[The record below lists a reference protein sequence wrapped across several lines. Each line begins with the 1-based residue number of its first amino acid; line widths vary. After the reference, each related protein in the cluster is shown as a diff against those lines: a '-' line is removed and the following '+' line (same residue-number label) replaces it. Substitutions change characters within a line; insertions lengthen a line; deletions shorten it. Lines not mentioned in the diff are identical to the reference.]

1 MDPDFCPNLDPDPSL
16 SHSYNIHFVHVK
28 TIFFSQK
35 LPIFKIIKSSELLS
49 DREILAPSFFCSA
62 KKMPNCDSEETH
74 VKSMHPRSYN
84 CFDVG
89 TTDVALISNFLE
101 VNTPVLPPALYC
113 RIWALISKYT
123 PKTER
128 FSRLVTYKLI
138 NIFVK
143 LMLNVLLIFYT
154 IVRDRNMCV
163 LASPN
168 NFIFRSQTVGRTL
181 AFEFTCVSY
190 QVVVNK
196 CDHVPEWALLSGCCK
211 QVGSCSRVGS
221 AIRLL

>member
-1 MDPDFCPNLDPDPSL
+1 MDPITLYMDPDFCPNLDPDPSL

-84 CFDVG
+84 CFDTG

-113 RIWALISKYT
+113 RI
-123 PKTER
+123 
-128 FSRLVTYKLI
+128 
-138 NIFVK
+138 
-143 LMLNVLLIFYT
+143 
-154 IVRDRNMCV
+154 
-163 LASPN
+163 
-168 NFIFRSQTVGRTL
+168 
-181 AFEFTCVSY
+181 
-190 QVVVNK
+190 
-196 CDHVPEWALLSGCCK
+196 
-211 QVGSCSRVGS
+211 
-221 AIRLL
+221 